1 MEDRVSSPVVHTDN
15 LVVCMVAIS
24 LVSEHNNLTPPCKGW
39 LDVKTTP
46 HLAEVGQLKW
56 DLTLS
61 DSLVSAMANS
71 SLVSVMANSSLDAN
85 PTAALV
91 EACPPNLEDHK
102 WHLVANLVDN
112 SPVWVAN
119 SMAWEEWAACPCRA
133 IMAPMD
139 NNPVF
144 VDNSPVLVDNSPVL
158 VDNSPV
164 LVDNSPVSVDK

>member
-15 LVVCMVAIS
+15 LVVCMVASS
-24 LVSEHNNLTPPCKGW
+24 LVSEHNNLTPPCKVW

-102 WHLVANLVDN
+102 WHLVDN

-119 SMAWEEWAACPCRA
+119 SMAWEEWAANSMAWEEWEACPCRA

-139 NNPVF
+139 NNPVSVDNNPVS
-144 VDNSPVLVDNSPVL
+144 VDNSPVS
-158 VDNSPV
+158 
-164 LVDNSPVSVDK
+164 VDNSPVSVDK